1 MEAFRVHNDAFAPL
15 DGTGA
20 AVHGARW
27 NARGF
32 PVVYAALTYE
42 GALLEQLVHAG
53 IGRLPR
59 NRVVSRIAIPDGAG
73 VEVADGLEA
82 DFWRDEEATR
92 AVGSA
97 WLTARRGVALVVPS
111 AVARPYGRN
120 VLINPDHPAFGQ
132 VRVVETERVAWDPRL
147 VRR

>member
-1 MEAFRVHNDAFAPL
+1 MEAFRIHNETFAPL

-27 NARGF
+27 NARGL

-59 NRVVSRIAIPDGAG
+59 NRVVSRIAIPDIAG
-73 VEVADGLEA
+73 VEVAEGLQAE
-82 DFWRDEEATR
+82 FWQNEESTR
-92 AVGSA
+92 GLGST
-97 WLTARRGVALVVPS
+97 WLRARTGVALVVPS

-120 VLINPDHPAFGQ
+120 VLINPEHPAFAQ
-132 VRVVETERVAWDPRL
+132 VRVVETARVVWDPRF
-147 VRR
+147 VGR

>member
-1 MEAFRVHNDAFAPL
+1 MEGFRIHNDAFAPL

-27 NARGF
+27 NARGL

-42 GALLEQLVHAG
+42 GALLEQLAHAG

-59 NRVVSRIAIPDGAG
+59 NRVVSRIAIPEGAG
-73 VEVADGLEA
+73 VEVAEGLEA
-82 DFWRDEEATR
+82 EFWRDEAATR
-92 AVGSA
+92 DVGSS
-97 WLTARRGVALVVPS
+97 WLRSRTGVALVVPS

-120 VLINPDHPAFGQ
+120 LLINPGHPEFGQ
-132 VRVVETERVAWDPRL
+132 VRVVETMRVVWDPRL
-147 VRR
+147 VGR